1 MSSLIFPVK
10 TVIWYKY
17 NTVHLAGGE
26 MENGN
31 DLVRN
36 KERRSIV
43 AISL

>member
-10 TVIWYKY
+10 NVIWYKY

-31 DLVRN
+31 DLMRN
-36 KERRSIV
+36 KERGNIA